1 MSWLLLLILLIQLV
15 LVMTA
20 RRHQG
25 IGRRFRGY
33 SRKRYR
39 GFGNSLRR
47 KSRDKDFGVQDQY
60 GAPDYPLYDDYGA
73 RSYYGAPS
81 ESSSLYGAP
90 SDKDYDY
97 AAPLAT
103 SYGASDQAEYAT
115 NKIETSSDED
125 YDYGAPLATTYGASN
140 QARYDSS
147 NEIKTSSGFASYAD
161 RCGDCKGERETPVCG
176 SDGKTYDNS
185 CQLENYACRKY
196 WDIKEISKVGR

>member
-1 MSWLLLLILLIQLV
+1 MSWLLLLILLLQLV

-39 GFGNSLRR
+39 SFGNSLRR
-47 KSRDKDFGVQDQY
+47 KSRDKDFGVHDQY
-60 GAPDYPLYDDYGA
+60 GGPDYPLYDDYGA
-73 RSYYGAPS
+73 RSQYGAPS

-90 SDKDYDY
+90 SDEDYDY

-103 SYGASDQAEYAT
+103 SYGASDQVNYAS
-115 NKIETSSDED
+115 NKIGTSTDDD
-125 YDYGAPLATTYGASN
+125 YDYGAPLTTKYGASS
-140 QARYDSS
+140 QARYDS
-147 NEIKTSSGFASYAD
+147 NEIRTSSGFTSYAD
-161 RCGDCKGERETPVCG
+161 RCGDCKGERGHPVCG
-176 SDGKTYDNS
+176 SDGKTYYSS

-196 WDIKEISKVGR
+196 WDIREISKVGR